1 MAPLVRL
8 RTALVVVGLALAALV
23 ASFGFERAAFAYTP
37 PPIEGPVTDPG
48 RRLAPADKAALAEKL
63 AAYRT
68 RTGHE
73 VTVLVA
79 PSLEGEGIRDVAYD
93 TARAWKLGAKGTDD
107 GVLLVIAPTERK
119 IHLETGR
126 GVGGALTDVEAARIA
141 REVIG
146 PKLKVNDF
154 RGAIDDGTSA
164 IFAALDR
171 DPSLAPPA
179 QKPRAEGSRG
189 GALLGLLF
197 LALVFG
203 VPVLILVLA
212 VRAARKGG
220 GGGGG
225 FGGGS
230 GSSGGGGFWIGGF
243 GGGGGGSS
251 SWGDSGGSSGGGGGD
266 WGGGGGD
273 WGGGGG
279 GSDY

>member
-1 MAPLVRL
+1 M
-8 RTALVVVGLALAALV
+8 
-23 ASFGFERAAFAYTP
+23 
-37 PPIEGPVTDPG
+37 
-48 RRLAPADKAALAEKL
+48 
-63 AAYRT
+63 
-68 RTGHE
+68 
-73 VTVLVA
+73 
-79 PSLEGEGIRDVAYD
+79 
-93 TARAWKLGAKGTDD
+93 
-107 GVLLVIAPTERK
+107 
-119 IHLETGR
+119 
-126 GVGGALTDVEAARIA
+126 
-141 REVIG
+141 IG

-266 WGGGGGD
+266 WGGRRRLGRRRRRERLLMQIESVGAARTVTGSKHLVRASKHANVLLTAGSSRGGAGTR
-273 WGGGGG
+273 
-279 GSDY
+279 SR